1 MNKKDYL
8 DSSRYKKSEWRHTLA
23 VFSGSNITVDGL
35 VFRSSGGDG
44 IYVNGVRNMTIDN
57 VKCLDNNRQG
67 ISVIS
72 AENLL
77 ISNSEFSGT
86 YGAAPMAG
94 IDFEPNRWNEKLVN
108 CIVENCRF
116 AGNEGSGVELM
127 LATLNEHTAPISVT
141 VRNCV
146 LEGNRKGFT

>member
-1 MNKKDYL
+1 MAAYTC
-8 DSSRYKKSEWRHTLA
+8 R
-23 VFSGSNITVDGL
+23 FSGSNITVDGL

-77 ISNSEFSGT
+77 IRNSEFSGT

-108 CIVENCRF
+108 CIVENCRLP
-116 AGNEGSGVELM
+116 AMRGRGWS
-127 LATLNEHTAPISVT
+127 
-141 VRNCV
+141 
-146 LEGNRKGFT
+146 